1 MKELND
7 FINSLNKNSATFGQ
21 EQVVHILSTLFLIF
35 LVWSVRNLF
44 NRTIKKSSWRIEE
57 KRKWYV
63 TIRNWSTMILLI
75 GFFSIWSTEIQTFAV
90 SVVAVSAALIISGK
104 ETILCIHGGLLRS
117 MNGLFKIGDRIE
129 IDGIRGDVIDANLFV
144 TKIME
149 IGPQNFTHQFTGRS
163 IIIPNA
169 LFLTK
174 QVINESFMH
183 KYVLHVFKLAFKR
196 DEDLQFAEKCMKEAA
211 DLVCAEFVEK
221 AQRNM
226 DQIRFK
232 EEIEV
237 PRAEPR
243 ITFRFPSSTEVEMI
257 VRIPSPASK
266 KGNLEQAIYRDFM
279 KRYGLGQQGAR
290 KEDG

>member
-1 MKELND
+1 MNEIND
-7 FINSLNKNSATFGQ
+7 FLNSLGSKSP
-21 EQVVHILSTLFLIF
+21 VVGHIQLGHILNTIILIF
-35 LVWSVRNLF
+35 IVWSTRNLF
-44 NRTIKKSSWRIEE
+44 NRGVRKSSWRMEE

-63 TIRNWSTMILLI
+63 SIRNWSTMILLI

-117 MNGLFKIGDRIE
+117 MNGLFKVGDRIE
-129 IDGIRGDVIDANLFV
+129 VDGIRGDVIDANLFV

-169 LFLTK
+169 VFLTK

-196 DEDLQFAEKCMKEAA
+196 DEDLDLAESCMKEAA
-211 DLVCAEFVEK
+211 DKVCSEFVEK
-221 AQRNM
+221 AQKNM
-226 DQIRFK
+226 DQIRFR
-232 EEIEV
+232 EEIDV
-237 PRAEPR
+237 PKAEPR
-243 ITFRFPSSTEVEMI
+243 ITFRFPSSSEVEMI

-266 KGNLEQAIYRDFM
+266 KGNLEQAIYREFM
-279 KRYGLGQQGAR
+279 RTYGIGYQGLR